1 MTIVNGYATLAEYK
15 AWIATRGL
23 AGSVGTDASD
33 DTVIEILIEAASRYL
48 DRETGRRFYLP
59 TNDETRYY
67 MPQEDEAY
75 EVRTDPLGS
84 VTSVSVDYTGT
95 RSYTLLAATE
105 YDLLPTNAVLD
116 GYPYTTIAINS
127 MVSGAYFPASRNSVK
142 VVCRAGYPGVPADIK
157 EACLSIAQSLYGAR
171 SGQSA
176 GGRVTVTA
184 AGVVIRPDDVPSFA
198 QRVIVHYRSWV

>member
-23 AGSVGTDASD
+23 AGTVGTDASD

-48 DRETGRRFYLP
+48 DRETGKRFYLP
-59 TNDETRYY
+59 STDETRYY
-67 MPQEDEAY
+67 MPSEDEQM

-84 VTSVSVDYTGT
+84 VTSVSVDYSGT
-95 RSYTLLAATE
+95 RSYVLLASSE
-105 YDLLPTNAVLD
+105 YDLLPINAVLD
-116 GYPYTTIAINS
+116 GYPFTSIAINS
-127 MVSGAYFPASRNSVK
+127 LVSGAYFPNNRNSVK
-142 VVCRAGYPGVPADIK
+142 VVCKAGYPAIPADIK

-176 GGRVTVTA
+176 GGRMTVTA
-184 AGVVIRPDDVPSFA
+184 AGVVIRADDVPSFA